1 MRLELK
7 RKIIEWIFE
16 HINEWQIVNRCVDAF
31 REYIYDKDGYY
42 LIGGK
47 DVSDF
52 IDDEI
57 TLITKQLN

>member
-16 HINEWQIVNRCVDAF
+16 HINEWQIVNSCVDAF
-31 REYIYDKDGYY
+31 REYIYDKNGEY

-57 TLITKQLN
+57 TLIKKQLN